1 MDIEI
6 LLNFNYEHLK
16 NYLLNL
22 SVDERKKVLSDDRI
36 KNKLINSDYK
46 YDFVFLSQEES
57 DIVLYLL
64 NGNGVN
70 LLKES
75 LNCDINLNSILTSTK
90 EYVNKLFNN
99 DEFVNLVIENIKNK
113 RVNYY
118 YLNNNLANLLY
129 NKIEKKDKIN
139 LIGCVSGDAQLYI
152 IKNNEIAKEN
162 FWESLSLLNG
172 KAAQLLINKT
182 NYKLSF
188 SNLST
193 ADLYSYSKKELSFPH
208 YMFEEKKFISNI
220 SDNYDINYTRFIINN
235 FSKYNDLSNIE
246 KSKKEILNDNI
257 NNLNNELLPKYEK
270 LYMILDYLIKN
281 NKLEY
286 DTIKESI
293 YSIFENESNIFLQ
306 NLNAD
311 VISCLS
317 SDNKNELLDFLKNE
331 SNVTLGN
338 LIIDYH
344 FKELPINVKKDI
356 NELVSFEKSG
366 GSTLSKEDLTLYEQI
381 LNIDNLSY
389 NEKINLHQKLSQ
401 INMVEKFYDDIRN
414 AKNKMYENI
423 NNVIL
428 KKDNIGNFKNNELSN
443 KYGVNIYTLEGTPFY
458 ALVKSVG
465 TLKGE
470 ILNEVKL
477 HSRKD
482 GGSFSID
489 SGYKLNTFNK
499 PNYTYNLAYDGF
511 SSEQVVHAFTEDS
524 YSNYDRNS
532 EDTTPK
538 INKIMMPYEFVTES
552 PYYNELVISQ
562 VNEKKTTEMDD
573 KIPMLKPFAIYCYD
587 EICANNIESAKRLG
601 LDIILINTK
610 KYNVNIQKKDEN
622 WYKDLK
628 EEEYVL
634 DPIEAYKR

>member
-16 NYLLNL
+16 NYLLNS

-235 FSKYNDLSNIE
+235 FSKYNDLSSIE
-246 KSKKEILNDNI
+246 KSKKERLNDNI
-257 NNLNNELLPKYEK
+257 NTLNNELLPKYEK

-344 FKELPINVKKDI
+344 FKELPLNVKKDI

-443 KYGVNIYTLEGTPFY
+443 KYGVNIYTLDGTPFY

-587 EICANNIESAKRLG
+587 EICANDIESAKRLG

-622 WYKDLK
+622 WYKDFK

>member
-16 NYLLNL
+16 NYLLNS

-235 FSKYNDLSNIE
+235 FSKYNDLSSIE
-246 KSKKEILNDNI
+246 KSKKERLNDNI
-257 NNLNNELLPKYEK
+257 NTLNNELLPKYEK

-281 NKLEY
+281 DKLEY

-293 YSIFENESNIFLQ
+293 YSIFENESSIFLQ

-311 VISCLS
+311 VISCLR
-317 SDNKNELLDFLKNE
+317 SDNKNELLEFLKNE

-338 LIIDYH
+338 LIIDFH
-344 FKELPINVKKDI
+344 FKDHPLNVKKDI

-366 GSTLSKEDLTLYEQI
+366 GNTLSKEDLMLYEQI

-389 NEKINLHQKLSQ
+389 SEKVKLHHTLAN

-414 AKNKMYENI
+414 AKNKMYDNI
-423 NNVIL
+423 NGAIL
-428 KKDNIGNFKNNELSN
+428 KKDNISKYKNNELSN
-443 KYGVNIYTLEGTPFY
+443 KYGVNVYTLEGTPFY

-587 EICANNIESAKRLG
+587 EICANDIESAKRLG

-622 WYKDLK
+622 WYKDFK

>member
-16 NYLLNL
+16 NYLINADA
-22 SVDERKKVLSDDRI
+22 SEKERVLSDDRI
-36 KNKLINSDYK
+36 KNKLINPDYM

-57 DIVLYLL
+57 DIILYLL
-64 NGNGVN
+64 KGNG
-70 LLKES
+70 LEILKK
-75 LNCDINLNSILTSTK
+75 NLNFDYYLRSILTSGK
-90 EYVNKLFNN
+90 KYVDKLF
-99 DEFVNLVIENIKNK
+99 DKEDFVNLILENIKK
-113 RVNYY
+113 QNYSFY
-118 YLNNNLANLLY
+118 ELSEHTANLLY
-129 NKIEKKDKIN
+129 VKANDNDKLKLLGGI
-139 LIGCVSGDAQLYI
+139 SDEASLYI
-152 IKNNEIAKEN
+152 IKNNEVSKEN
-162 FWESLSLLNG
+162 FWKVLVKLQG
-172 KAAQLLINKT
+172 KAAQLLINKV

-188 SNLST
+188 TDLSLI
-193 ADLYSYSKKELSFPH
+193 DLYDCPKKGLSFPH
-208 YMFEEKKFISNI
+208 YMFDEKSFVQKMSY
-220 SDNYDINYTRFIINN
+220 NYDINYTRFIINN
-235 FSKYNDLSNIE
+235 FSKYNDLSSIE
-246 KSKKEILNDNI
+246 NRKKEVLNDSINNI
-257 NNLNNELLPKYEK
+257 NNGLLPKYEK
-270 LYMILDYLIKN
+270 LHMILKYLIIN

-293 YSIFENESNIFLQ
+293 YSIFENESSIFLQ

-311 VISCLS
+311 VIACVR
-317 SDNKNELLDFLKNE
+317 SDNKNELLDFLKKE

-338 LIIDYH
+338 LIIDFH
-344 FKELPINVKKDI
+344 FKDHPLNVKKDI

-366 GSTLSKEDLTLYEQI
+366 GNTLSKEDLTLYEKI

-389 NEKINLHQKLSQ
+389 SEKINLHQTLSQ

-414 AKNKMYENI
+414 AKNKMYEII
-423 NNVIL
+423 NNSIL
-428 KKDNIGNFKNNELSN
+428 KKDNIDKFKNDELSN
-443 KYGVNIYTLEGTPFY
+443 KYGVNVYTLEGEPFY

-470 ILNEVKL
+470 ILDEFKL

-489 SGYKLNTFNK
+489 SGYKLNTFDK

-511 SSEQVVHAFTEDS
+511 SSEQVVHAYTEDS
-524 YSNYDRNS
+524 YSNYNRNN

-538 INKIMMPYEFVTES
+538 INKIMMPYEFVTAS

-587 EICANNIESAKRLG
+587 EIYANDIESAKRLG
-601 LDIILINTK
+601 LDIILVNTK
-610 KYNVNIQKKDEN
+610 KYNVNIQKKEKE
-622 WYKDLK
+622 WYEDFK
-628 EEEYVL
+628 EEEYIFN
-634 DPIEAYKR
+634 PTEAYKR

>member
-1 MDIEI
+1 MDIDI

-16 NYLLNL
+16 NYLLNS

-152 IKNNEIAKEN
+152 IKHNEIAKEN

-235 FSKYNDLSNIE
+235 FSKYNDLSSIE

-257 NNLNNELLPKYEK
+257 NNLNNELLPKYE
-270 LYMILDYLIKN
+270 
-281 NKLEY
+281 
-286 DTIKESI
+286 
-293 YSIFENESNIFLQ
+293 
-306 NLNAD
+306 
-311 VISCLS
+311 
-317 SDNKNELLDFLKNE
+317 
-331 SNVTLGN
+331 
-338 LIIDYH
+338 
-344 FKELPINVKKDI
+344 
-356 NELVSFEKSG
+356 
-366 GSTLSKEDLTLYEQI
+366 
-381 LNIDNLSY
+381 
-389 NEKINLHQKLSQ
+389 
-401 INMVEKFYDDIRN
+401 
-414 AKNKMYENI
+414 
-423 NNVIL
+423 
-428 KKDNIGNFKNNELSN
+428 NF
-443 KYGVNIYTLEGTPFY
+443 I
-458 ALVKSVG
+458 
-465 TLKGE
+465 
-470 ILNEVKL
+470 
-477 HSRKD
+477 
-482 GGSFSID
+482 
-489 SGYKLNTFNK
+489 
-499 PNYTYNLAYDGF
+499 
-511 SSEQVVHAFTEDS
+511 
-524 YSNYDRNS
+524 
-532 EDTTPK
+532 
-538 INKIMMPYEFVTES
+538 
-552 PYYNELVISQ
+552 
-562 VNEKKTTEMDD
+562 
-573 KIPMLKPFAIYCYD
+573 
-587 EICANNIESAKRLG
+587 
-601 LDIILINTK
+601 
-610 KYNVNIQKKDEN
+610 
-622 WYKDLK
+622 
-628 EEEYVL
+628 
-634 DPIEAYKR
+634 

>member
-1 MDIEI
+1 MDIET

-16 NYLLNL
+16 NYLLNA
-22 SVDERKKVLSDDRI
+22 SDDERKKVLSDDRI

-57 DIVLYLL
+57 DIILYLL
-64 NGNGVN
+64 NGNGIN

-75 LNCDINLNSILTSTK
+75 LNCDTNLTSILTSTK

-99 DEFVNLVIENIKNK
+99 DEFVNLVIENIENK

-129 NKIEKKDKIN
+129 NKVEKKDKIN
-139 LIGCVSGDAQLYI
+139 LIRCVSGDAQLYI
-152 IKNNEIAKEN
+152 IKNNEISKEN
-162 FWESLSLLNG
+162 FWEVLVKLQG
-172 KAAQLLINKT
+172 KAAQLLINKV

-188 SNLST
+188 TDISLI
-193 ADLYSYSKKELSFPH
+193 DLYNCSKKGLTFPH
-208 YMFEEKKFISNI
+208 YMFDEKNFVQKMA
-220 SDNYDINYTRFIINN
+220 DNYDINYTRFIINN

-270 LYMILDYLIKN
+270 LYMILKYLIDN

-293 YSIFENESNIFLQ
+293 YSIFKNESSIFLQ

-311 VISCLS
+311 VITCLR
-317 SDNKNELLDFLKNE
+317 SDNKNELLIFLKNE
-331 SNVTLGN
+331 SNKTLGN

-344 FKELPINVKKDI
+344 FKDLPLNVKKDI

-366 GSTLSKEDLTLYEQI
+366 GNTLSKEDLTLYEQI
-381 LNIDNLSY
+381 LNIDNLTYS
-389 NEKINLHQKLSQ
+389 EKINLHQTLSQ

-428 KKDNIGNFKNNELSN
+428 KKGNISKYKNDELSN
-443 KYGVNIYTLEGTPFY
+443 KYGVNVYTLEGEPFY

-470 ILNEVKL
+470 ILDEIKL

-511 SSEQVVHAFTEDS
+511 SNEQVVHAYTEDS

-532 EDTTPK
+532 NDTTPK

-587 EICANNIESAKRLG
+587 EIYANDIESAKRLG
-601 LDIILINTK
+601 LDIILVNTK
-610 KYNVNIQKKDEN
+610 KYDVNIQKKDEK
-622 WYKDLK
+622 WYKDFK
-628 EEEYVL
+628 EDEYVL

>member
-1 MDIEI
+1 MDIET

-16 NYLLNL
+16 NYLLNA
-22 SVDERKKVLSDDRI
+22 SDDERKKVLSDDRI

-46 YDFVFLSQEES
+46 YDFVFLSQEDS
-57 DIVLYLL
+57 DILVYLL
-64 NGNGVN
+64 SGNG
-70 LLKES
+70 LEILKNNS
-75 LNCDINLNSILTSTK
+75 NYDTFLNSILTSEK
-90 EYVNKLFNN
+90 KYVDKLFDN
-99 DEFVNLVIENIKNK
+99 EGFINLVLENINNSKVK
-113 RVNYY
+113 FY
-118 YLNNNLANLLY
+118 YLNNNIANQLY
-129 NKIEKKDKIN
+129 NKVNDENKIK
-139 LIGCVSGDAQLYI
+139 LIGLVNNEAQIYI
-152 IKNNEIAKEN
+152 IKHNEITKEN
-162 FWESLSLLNG
+162 FWENLSLLND

-182 NYKLSF
+182 NYRLSF
-188 SNLST
+188 SNLSIT
-193 ADLYSYSKKELSFPH
+193 DLYSYSKKELSFPH
-208 YMFEEKKFISNI
+208 YMFEEKIFISNI

-246 KSKKEILNDNI
+246 KNKKKVLNDNI

-270 LYMILDYLIKN
+270 LYMILKYLIDN

-293 YSIFENESNIFLQ
+293 YSIFKNESSIFLQ

-311 VISCLS
+311 VITCLR
-317 SDNKNELLDFLKNE
+317 SDNKNELLIFLKNE
-331 SNVTLGN
+331 SNKTLGN

-344 FKELPINVKKDI
+344 FKDLPLNVKKDI

-366 GSTLSKEDLTLYEQI
+366 GNTLSKEDLILYEQI
-381 LNIDNLSY
+381 LNIDNLTYS
-389 NEKINLHQKLSQ
+389 EKINLHQTLSQ

-423 NNVIL
+423 NNAIL
-428 KKDNIGNFKNNELSN
+428 KKDNISKYKNDELSN
-443 KYGVNIYTLEGTPFY
+443 KYGVNVYALEGEPFY

-470 ILNEVKL
+470 ILNEFKL

-489 SGYKLNTFNK
+489 SGYKLNTFNR
-499 PNYTYNLAYDGF
+499 PDFIYNLAYDGF
-511 SSEQVVHAFTEDS
+511 TSKQVVHAYTEDS

-532 EDTTPK
+532 NDTTPK

-587 EICANNIESAKRLG
+587 EICANDIESAKRLG
-601 LDIILINTK
+601 LDIILVNTK
-610 KYNVNIQKKDEN
+610 KYDVNIQKKDEK
-622 WYKDLK
+622 WYKDFK
-628 EEEYVL
+628 EEEYIF

>member
-16 NYLLNL
+16 NYLLNS

-152 IKNNEIAKEN
+152 IKNNEISKEN

-172 KAAQLLINKT
+172 KAAQLLINKV

-188 SNLST
+188 TDISLI
-193 ADLYSYSKKELSFPH
+193 DLYNCSKKGLTFPH
-208 YMFEEKKFISNI
+208 YMFDEKNFVQKM

-344 FKELPINVKKDI
+344 FKELPLNVKKDI

-389 NEKINLHQKLSQ
+389 SEKINLHQKLSQ

-423 NNVIL
+423 NNAIL
-428 KKDNIGNFKNNELSN
+428 KKDNIENFKNNELSN
-443 KYGVNIYTLEGTPFY
+443 KYGVNVYTLEGTPFY

-573 KIPMLKPFAIYCYD
+573 RIPMLKPFAIYCYD
-587 EICANNIESAKRLG
+587 EICANDIESAKRLG

-622 WYKDLK
+622 WYKDFK

>member
-16 NYLLNL
+16 NYLLNS

-36 KNKLINSDYK
+36 KIKLINSDYK
-46 YDFVFLSQEES
+46 YDFVFLSQEDS
-57 DIVLYLL
+57 DILVYLL
-64 NGNGVN
+64 NGNGIEI
-70 LLKES
+70 LKNNS
-75 LNCDINLNSILTSTK
+75 NYDIFLNSILTSGK
-90 EYVNKLFNN
+90 KYVDKLFYNK
-99 DEFVNLVIENIKNK
+99 DFTNLVLENINNFKVK
-113 RVNYY
+113 FY
-118 YLNNNLANLLY
+118 YLNSSIANQLY
-129 NKIEKKDKIN
+129 NKVNNENKIN
-139 LIGCVSGDAQLYI
+139 LLGHVNNDTQIYI
-152 IKNNEIAKEN
+152 IKHNEIPKEN

-182 NYKLSF
+182 NYRLSF

-257 NNLNNELLPKYEK
+257 NTLNNELLPKYEK
-270 LYMILDYLIKN
+270 LYMILDYLIKTD
-281 NKLEY
+281 KLEY

-293 YSIFENESNIFLQ
+293 YSIFKNESSIFLQ

-311 VISCLS
+311 VITCLR

-331 SNVTLGN
+331 SNKTLGN
-338 LIIDYH
+338 LIIDFH
-344 FKELPINVKKDI
+344 FKDHPLNVKKDI

-366 GSTLSKEDLTLYEQI
+366 GNTLSKEDLTLYEQI

-389 NEKINLHQKLSQ
+389 SEKINLHQTLSQ

-443 KYGVNIYTLEGTPFY
+443 KYGVNVYTLEGTPFY

-489 SGYKLNTFNK
+489 SGYKLNTFNN

-573 KIPMLKPFAIYCYD
+573 RIPMLKPFAIYCYD
-587 EICANNIESAKRLG
+587 EICANDIESAKRLG

>member
-1 MDIEI
+1 MDIET

-16 NYLLNL
+16 NYLLNA
-22 SVDERKKVLSDDRI
+22 SDDERKKVLSDDRI

-57 DIVLYLL
+57 DIILYLL
-64 NGNGVN
+64 NGNGIN

-75 LNCDINLNSILTSTK
+75 LNCDTNLTSILTSTK

-99 DEFVNLVIENIKNK
+99 DEFVNLVIENIENK

-129 NKIEKKDKIN
+129 NKVEKKDKIN
-139 LIGCVSGDAQLYI
+139 LIRCVSGDAQLYI
-152 IKNNEIAKEN
+152 IKNNEISKEN
-162 FWESLSLLNG
+162 FWEVLVKLQG
-172 KAAQLLINKT
+172 KAAQLLINKV

-188 SNLST
+188 TDISLI
-193 ADLYSYSKKELSFPH
+193 DLYNCSKKGLTFPH
-208 YMFEEKKFISNI
+208 YMFDEKNFVQKM

-270 LYMILDYLIKN
+270 LYMILKYLIDN

-293 YSIFENESNIFLQ
+293 YSIFKNESSIFLQ

-311 VISCLS
+311 VITCLR
-317 SDNKNELLDFLKNE
+317 SDNKNELLIFLKNE
-331 SNVTLGN
+331 SNKTLGN

-344 FKELPINVKKDI
+344 FKDLPLNVKKDI

-366 GSTLSKEDLTLYEQI
+366 GNTLSKEDLTLYEQI
-381 LNIDNLSY
+381 LNIDNLTYS
-389 NEKINLHQKLSQ
+389 EKINLHQTISK

-423 NNVIL
+423 NNAIL
-428 KKDNIGNFKNNELSN
+428 KTDNISKYKNDELSN
-443 KYGVNIYTLEGTPFY
+443 KYGVNVYTLEGEPFY

-470 ILNEVKL
+470 ILDEIKL

-511 SSEQVVHAFTEDS
+511 SNEQVVHAYTEDS

-532 EDTTPK
+532 NDTTPK

-587 EICANNIESAKRLG
+587 EIYANDIESAKRLG
-601 LDIILINTK
+601 LDIILVNTK
-610 KYNVNIQKKDEN
+610 KYDVNIQKKDEK
-622 WYKDLK
+622 WYKDFK
-628 EEEYVL
+628 EEEYIF

>member
-16 NYLLNL
+16 NYLLNS

-246 KSKKEILNDNI
+246 KSKKDILNDNI
-257 NNLNNELLPKYEK
+257 NTLNNELLPKYEK
-270 LYMILDYLIKN
+270 LYMIFRL
-281 NKLEY
+281 
-286 DTIKESI
+286 
-293 YSIFENESNIFLQ
+293 
-306 NLNAD
+306 
-311 VISCLS
+311 
-317 SDNKNELLDFLKNE
+317 
-331 SNVTLGN
+331 
-338 LIIDYH
+338 
-344 FKELPINVKKDI
+344 
-356 NELVSFEKSG
+356 
-366 GSTLSKEDLTLYEQI
+366 
-381 LNIDNLSY
+381 
-389 NEKINLHQKLSQ
+389 
-401 INMVEKFYDDIRN
+401 
-414 AKNKMYENI
+414 
-423 NNVIL
+423 
-428 KKDNIGNFKNNELSN
+428 
-443 KYGVNIYTLEGTPFY
+443 
-458 ALVKSVG
+458 
-465 TLKGE
+465 
-470 ILNEVKL
+470 
-477 HSRKD
+477 
-482 GGSFSID
+482 
-489 SGYKLNTFNK
+489 FN
-499 PNYTYNLAYDGF
+499 
-511 SSEQVVHAFTEDS
+511 
-524 YSNYDRNS
+524 
-532 EDTTPK
+532 
-538 INKIMMPYEFVTES
+538 
-552 PYYNELVISQ
+552 
-562 VNEKKTTEMDD
+562 
-573 KIPMLKPFAIYCYD
+573 
-587 EICANNIESAKRLG
+587 
-601 LDIILINTK
+601 
-610 KYNVNIQKKDEN
+610 
-622 WYKDLK
+622 
-628 EEEYVL
+628 
-634 DPIEAYKR
+634 

>member
-16 NYLLNL
+16 NYLINA
-22 SVDERKKVLSDDRI
+22 DANEKERVLSDDRI
-36 KNKLINSDYK
+36 KNTLINPDYM

-57 DIVLYLL
+57 DIILYLL
-64 NGNGVN
+64 KGNG
-70 LLKES
+70 LEILKK
-75 LNCDINLNSILTSTK
+75 NINFDYYLRSILTSGK
-90 EYVNKLFNN
+90 KYVDKLFDNE
-99 DEFVNLVIENIKNK
+99 DFVNLILENIKEQ
-113 RVNYY
+113 NYSFY
-118 YLNNNLANLLY
+118 ELSEPTANLLY
-129 NKIEKKDKIN
+129 IKASDDDKLKLLGGI
-139 LIGCVSGDAQLYI
+139 SDEASLYI
-152 IKNNEIAKEN
+152 IKNNEVSKEN
-162 FWESLSLLNG
+162 FWKVLVKLQG
-172 KAAQLLINKT
+172 KAAQLLINKVD
-182 NYKLSF
+182 YKLSF
-188 SNLST
+188 TDISLI
-193 ADLYSYSKKELSFPH
+193 DLYDCSKKELSFPH
-208 YMFEEKKFISNI
+208 YMFDEKSFVRKM

-235 FSKYNDLSNIE
+235 LSKYNDLSSIE
-246 KSKKEILNDNI
+246 NRKKEILNDSINNI
-257 NNLNNELLPKYEK
+257 NNGLLPKYEK
-270 LYMILDYLIKN
+270 LYMILNYLTIN

-286 DTIKESI
+286 GTIKESI
-293 YSIFENESNIFLQ
+293 YSIFENESSIFLQ

-311 VISCLS
+311 VITCLR
-317 SDNKNELLDFLKNE
+317 SDNKNELLDFLKKE
-331 SNVTLGN
+331 SNKTLGN

-344 FKELPINVKKDI
+344 FKVLPLNVKKDI
-356 NELVSFEKSG
+356 NELVSFEKYG
-366 GSTLSKEDLTLYEQI
+366 GNTLSKEDLMLYEQI
-381 LNIDNLSY
+381 LNIDNLSHS
-389 NEKINLHQKLSQ
+389 EKINLHQTLSQ

-414 AKNKMYENI
+414 AKNKMYDNI
-423 NNVIL
+423 NDAIL
-428 KKDNIGNFKNNELSN
+428 KKDNIGKYKNDELSN
-443 KYGVNIYTLEGTPFY
+443 KYGVNVYTLEGEPFY

-465 TLKGE
+465 TLKGK
-470 ILNEVKL
+470 ILDEFKL

-511 SSEQVVHAFTEDS
+511 SSEQVVHAYTEDS
-524 YSNYDRNS
+524 YSNYARNS

-552 PYYNELVISQ
+552 PFYNELVISQ

-573 KIPMLKPFAIYCYD
+573 RIPMLKPFAIYCYD
-587 EICANNIESAKRLG
+587 EICANDIESAKRLG

-634 DPIEAYKR
+634 DPMEAYKR

>member
-1 MDIEI
+1 MDIET

-16 NYLLNL
+16 NYLLNA
-22 SVDERKKVLSDDRI
+22 SDDERKKVLSDDRI

-64 NGNGVN
+64 SGNGIN

-75 LNCDINLNSILTSTK
+75 LNCDINLTSILTSTK

-99 DEFVNLVIENIKNK
+99 DEFVNLVIENIENK
-113 RVNYY
+113 RVNYH

-129 NKIEKKDKIN
+129 NKVEKKDKIN
-139 LIGCVSGDAQLYI
+139 LIGCVSDGAQLYI
-152 IKNNEIAKEN
+152 IKNNEISKEN
-162 FWESLSLLNG
+162 FWEVLVKLQG
-172 KAAQLLINKT
+172 KAAQLLINKV

-188 SNLST
+188 TDISLI
-193 ADLYSYSKKELSFPH
+193 DLYNCSKKGLTFPH
-208 YMFEEKKFISNI
+208 YMFDGKNFVQKM

-270 LYMILDYLIKN
+270 LYMILKYLIDN

-293 YSIFENESNIFLQ
+293 YSIFKNESSIFLQ

-311 VISCLS
+311 VITCLR
-317 SDNKNELLDFLKNE
+317 SDNKNELLIFLKNE
-331 SNVTLGN
+331 SNKTLGN

-344 FKELPINVKKDI
+344 FKDLPLNVKKDI

-366 GSTLSKEDLTLYEQI
+366 GNTLSKEDLTLYEQI
-381 LNIDNLSY
+381 LNIDNLTYS
-389 NEKINLHQKLSQ
+389 EKINLHQTISK

-423 NNVIL
+423 NNAIL
-428 KKDNIGNFKNNELSN
+428 KKDNISKYKNDELSN
-443 KYGVNIYTLEGTPFY
+443 KYGVNVYTLEGEPFY

-470 ILNEVKL
+470 ILDEVKL

-511 SSEQVVHAFTEDS
+511 LNEQVVHAYTEDS

-532 EDTTPK
+532 NDTTPK

-587 EICANNIESAKRLG
+587 EICANDIESAKRLG

-610 KYNVNIQKKDEN
+610 KYNVNIQKKDEK
-622 WYKDLK
+622 WYKDFK

-634 DPIEAYKR
+634 DPIKAYKR

>member
-16 NYLLNL
+16 KYLLNA
-22 SVDERKKVLSDDRI
+22 SDDERKKVLSDDRI

-46 YDFVFLSQEES
+46 YDFVFLSQEDS

-162 FWESLSLLNG
+162 FWEALVKLQG
-172 KAAQLLINKT
+172 KAAQLLINKV

-188 SNLST
+188 TDISLI
-193 ADLYSYSKKELSFPH
+193 DLYNCSKKELSFPH

-235 FSKYNDLSNIE
+235 FSKYNDLSSIE

-257 NNLNNELLPKYEK
+257 NTLNNELLPKYEK

-281 NKLEY
+281 DKLEY

-317 SDNKNELLDFLKNE
+317 SDNKNELLDFLKKE

-338 LIIDYH
+338 LIIDFH
-344 FKELPINVKKDI
+344 FKDHPLNVKKDI

-366 GSTLSKEDLTLYEQI
+366 GNTISKEDLTLYEQI
-381 LNIDNLSY
+381 LNIDNLSCS
-389 NEKINLHQKLSQ
+389 EKVNLHQKLSQ

-423 NNVIL
+423 NNAIL

-470 ILNEVKL
+470 ILSEVKL

-511 SSEQVVHAFTEDS
+511 SSEQVVHAYTEDS

-587 EICANNIESAKRLG
+587 EICANDIESAKRLG

-622 WYKDLK
+622 WYKDFK

>member
-16 NYLLNL
+16 NYLLNS

-182 NYKLSF
+182 NYRLSF

-344 FKELPINVKKDI
+344 FKELTLNVKKDI

-381 LNIDNLSY
+381 LYIDNLSY

-443 KYGVNIYTLEGTPFY
+443 KYGVNIYTLDGTPFY

-587 EICANNIESAKRLG
+587 EICANDIESAKRLG

-622 WYKDLK
+622 WYKDFK

>member
-1 MDIEI
+1 MDIET

-16 NYLLNL
+16 NYLLNA
-22 SVDERKKVLSDDRI
+22 SDDERKKVLSDDRI

-46 YDFVFLSQEES
+46 YDFVFLSQEDS
-57 DIVLYLL
+57 DILVYLL
-64 NGNGVN
+64 SGNG
-70 LLKES
+70 LEILKNNS
-75 LNCDINLNSILTSTK
+75 NYDIFLNSILTSEK
-90 EYVNKLFNN
+90 KYVDKLFDNK
-99 DEFVNLVIENIKNK
+99 DFINLVLENINNSKVK
-113 RVNYY
+113 FY
-118 YLNNNLANLLY
+118 YLNNNIVNQLY
-129 NKIEKKDKIN
+129 NKVNDENKIK
-139 LIGCVSGDAQLYI
+139 LIGRVNSEAQIYI
-152 IKNNEIAKEN
+152 IKHNEITKEN
-162 FWESLSLLNG
+162 FWESLSLLKD
-172 KAAQLLINKT
+172 KAAQILINKT
-182 NYKLSF
+182 NYRLSF
-188 SNLST
+188 SNLSIT
-193 ADLYSYSKKELSFPH
+193 DLYSYSKKELSFPH
-208 YMFEEKKFISNI
+208 YMFEEKIFISNI

-270 LYMILDYLIKN
+270 LYMILKYLIDN

-293 YSIFENESNIFLQ
+293 YSIFKNESSIFLQ

-311 VISCLS
+311 VITCLR
-317 SDNKNELLDFLKNE
+317 SDNKNELLIFLKNE
-331 SNVTLGN
+331 SNKTLGN

-344 FKELPINVKKDI
+344 FKDLPLNVKKDI

-366 GSTLSKEDLTLYEQI
+366 GNTLSKEDLILYEQI
-381 LNIDNLSY
+381 LNIDNLTYS
-389 NEKINLHQKLSQ
+389 EKINLHQTLSQ

-423 NNVIL
+423 NNAIL
-428 KKDNIGNFKNNELSN
+428 KKDNISKYKNDELSN
-443 KYGVNIYTLEGTPFY
+443 KYGVNVYTLEGEPFY

-470 ILNEVKL
+470 ILDEIKL

-489 SGYKLNTFNK
+489 SGYKLNTFNR
-499 PNYTYNLAYDGF
+499 PDFIYNLAYDGF
-511 SSEQVVHAFTEDS
+511 TSKQVVHAYTEDS

-532 EDTTPK
+532 NDTTPK

-587 EICANNIESAKRLG
+587 EIYANDIESAKRLG
-601 LDIILINTK
+601 LDIILVNTR
-610 KYNVNIQKKDEN
+610 KYNVNIQKKDEK
-622 WYKDLK
+622 WYKDFK
-628 EEEYVL
+628 EEEYIF

>member
-1 MDIEI
+1 MDIET

-16 NYLLNL
+16 NYLLNA
-22 SVDERKKVLSDDRI
+22 SDDERKKVLSDDRI

-46 YDFVFLSQEES
+46 YDFVFLSQEDS
-57 DIVLYLL
+57 DILVYLL
-64 NGNGVN
+64 SGNG
-70 LLKES
+70 LEILKNNS
-75 LNCDINLNSILTSTK
+75 NYDTFLNSILTSEK
-90 EYVNKLFNN
+90 KYVDKLFDNK
-99 DEFVNLVIENIKNK
+99 DFINLVLENINNSKVK
-113 RVNYY
+113 FY
-118 YLNNNLANLLY
+118 YLNNNIANQLY
-129 NKIEKKDKIN
+129 NKVNDENKIK
-139 LIGCVSGDAQLYI
+139 LIGLVNNEAQIYI
-152 IKNNEIAKEN
+152 IKHNEITKEN
-162 FWESLSLLNG
+162 FWESLSLLND

-182 NYKLSF
+182 NYRLSF
-188 SNLST
+188 SNLSIT
-193 ADLYSYSKKELSFPH
+193 DLYSYSKKELSFPH
-208 YMFEEKKFISNI
+208 YMFEEKIFISNI

-235 FSKYNDLSNIE
+235 FSKYNDLSSIE
-246 KSKKEILNDNI
+246 KSKKELLNDNI

-270 LYMILDYLIKN
+270 LYMILKYLIDN

-293 YSIFENESNIFLQ
+293 YSIFKNESSIFLQ

-311 VISCLS
+311 VITCLR
-317 SDNKNELLDFLKNE
+317 SDNKNELLIFLKNE
-331 SNVTLGN
+331 SNKTLGN

-344 FKELPINVKKDI
+344 FKDLPLNVKKDI

-366 GSTLSKEDLTLYEQI
+366 GNTLSKEDLILYEQI
-381 LNIDNLSY
+381 LNIDNLTYS
-389 NEKINLHQKLSQ
+389 EKIKLNHTLSK

-423 NNVIL
+423 NNAIL
-428 KKDNIGNFKNNELSN
+428 KKDNISKYKNDELSN
-443 KYGVNIYTLEGTPFY
+443 KYGVNVYTLEGEPFY

-470 ILNEVKL
+470 ILNEFKL

-489 SGYKLNTFNK
+489 SGYKLNTFNR
-499 PNYTYNLAYDGF
+499 PDFIYNLAYDGF
-511 SSEQVVHAFTEDS
+511 TSKQVVHAYTEDS

-532 EDTTPK
+532 NDTTPK

-587 EICANNIESAKRLG
+587 EICANDIESAKRLG
-601 LDIILINTK
+601 LDIILVNTK
-610 KYNVNIQKKDEN
+610 KYDVNIQKKDEK
-622 WYKDLK
+622 WYKDFK
-628 EEEYVL
+628 EEEYIF

>member
-1 MDIEI
+1 MDIET

-16 NYLLNL
+16 NYLLNA
-22 SVDERKKVLSDDRI
+22 SDDERKKVLSDDRI

-64 NGNGVN
+64 NGNG
-70 LLKES
+70 LEILKNNS
-75 LNCDINLNSILTSTK
+75 NYDIFLNSILTSEK
-90 EYVNKLFNN
+90 KYVDKLFDNK
-99 DEFVNLVIENIKNK
+99 DFINLVLENNNTSKIKF
-113 RVNYY
+113 Y
-118 YLNNNLANLLY
+118 YLNGNIANQLY
-129 NKIEKKDKIN
+129 NKVNDENKIK
-139 LIGCVSGDAQLYI
+139 LIGRVNNEAQIYI
-152 IKNNEIAKEN
+152 IKHNEITKEN
-162 FWESLSLLNG
+162 FWESLSLLKD
-172 KAAQLLINKT
+172 KAAQILINKT
-182 NYKLSF
+182 NYRLSF
-188 SNLST
+188 SNLSIT
-193 ADLYSYSKKELSFPH
+193 DLYSYSKKELSFPH
-208 YMFEEKKFISNI
+208 YMFEEKIFISNI

-235 FSKYNDLSNIE
+235 FSKYNDLSSIE
-246 KSKKEILNDNI
+246 KSKKELLNDNI

-270 LYMILDYLIKN
+270 LYMILKYLIDN

-286 DTIKESI
+286 NTIKESI
-293 YSIFENESNIFLQ
+293 YSIFKNESSIFLQ

-311 VISCLS
+311 VITCLR
-317 SDNKNELLDFLKNE
+317 SDNKNELLIFLKNE
-331 SNVTLGN
+331 SNKTLGN

-344 FKELPINVKKDI
+344 FKDLPLNVKKDI
-356 NELVSFEKSG
+356 NELVCFEKSG
-366 GSTLSKEDLTLYEQI
+366 GNTLSKEDLTLYEQI
-381 LNIDNLSY
+381 LNIDNLSCS
-389 NEKINLHQKLSQ
+389 EKINLHQTLSK

-428 KKDNIGNFKNNELSN
+428 KKGNISKYKNDELSN
-443 KYGVNIYTLEGTPFY
+443 KYGVNVYTLEGEPFY

-470 ILNEVKL
+470 ILNEFKL

-489 SGYKLNTFNK
+489 SGYKLNTFNR
-499 PNYTYNLAYDGF
+499 PDFIYNLAYDGF
-511 SSEQVVHAFTEDS
+511 SNEQVVHAYTEDS

-532 EDTTPK
+532 NDTTPK

-587 EICANNIESAKRLG
+587 EICANDIESAKRLG
-601 LDIILINTK
+601 LDIILVNTK
-610 KYNVNIQKKDEN
+610 KYDVNIQKKDEK
-622 WYKDLK
+622 WYKDFK
-628 EEEYVL
+628 EEEYIF

>member
-1 MDIEI
+1 MDIDI

-16 NYLLNL
+16 NYLLNS

-152 IKNNEIAKEN
+152 IKNNEISKEN
-162 FWESLSLLNG
+162 FWEALVKLQG
-172 KAAQLLINKT
+172 KAAQLLINKV

-188 SNLST
+188 TDISLI
-193 ADLYSYSKKELSFPH
+193 DLYNCSKKGLTFPH
-208 YMFEEKKFISNI
+208 YMFDEKNFVQKM

-344 FKELPINVKKDI
+344 FKELPLNVKKDI

-366 GSTLSKEDLTLYEQI
+366 DSTLSKEDLTLYEQI

-443 KYGVNIYTLEGTPFY
+443 KYGVNIYTLDGTPFY

-573 KIPMLKPFAIYCYD
+573 RIPMLKPFAIYCYD
-587 EICANNIESAKRLG
+587 EICANDIESAKRLG

-622 WYKDLK
+622 WYKDFK

>member
-16 NYLLNL
+16 NYLLNS

-152 IKNNEIAKEN
+152 IKNNEISKEY
-162 FWESLSLLNG
+162 FWEALVKLQG
-172 KAAQLLINKT
+172 KAAQLLINKV

-188 SNLST
+188 TDISLI
-193 ADLYSYSKKELSFPH
+193 DLYNCSKKGLTFPH
-208 YMFEEKKFISNI
+208 YMFDEKNFVQKM

-344 FKELPINVKKDI
+344 FKELPLNVKKDI
-356 NELVSFEKSG
+356 NELVSFGQSG

-443 KYGVNIYTLEGTPFY
+443 KYGVNIYTLDGTPFY

-587 EICANNIESAKRLG
+587 EICANDIESAKRLG

>member
-6 LLNFNYEHLK
+6 LLNFNYENLK

-22 SVDERKKVLSDDRI
+22 SDDERKKVLSDDRI

-46 YDFVFLSQEES
+46 YDFVFLSQEDS
-57 DIVLYLL
+57 DILVYLL
-64 NGNGVN
+64 SGNG
-70 LLKES
+70 LEILKNNS
-75 LNCDINLNSILTSTK
+75 NYDTFLNSILTSEK
-90 EYVNKLFNN
+90 KYVDKLFDNK
-99 DEFVNLVIENIKNK
+99 DFINLVLENINNSKVK
-113 RVNYY
+113 FY
-118 YLNNNLANLLY
+118 YLNNNIANQLY
-129 NKIEKKDKIN
+129 NKVNDENKIK
-139 LIGCVSGDAQLYI
+139 LIGLVNNEAQIYI
-152 IKNNEIAKEN
+152 IKHNEITKEN
-162 FWESLSLLNG
+162 FWENLSLLND

-182 NYKLSF
+182 NYRLSF
-188 SNLST
+188 SNLSIT
-193 ADLYSYSKKELSFPH
+193 DLYSYSKKELSFPH
-208 YMFEEKKFISNI
+208 YMFEEKIFISNI

-246 KSKKEILNDNI
+246 KSKKEILDDNI

-270 LYMILDYLIKN
+270 LYMILKYLIDN

-293 YSIFENESNIFLQ
+293 YSIFKNESSIFLQ

-311 VISCLS
+311 VITCLR
-317 SDNKNELLDFLKNE
+317 SDNKNELLIFLKNE
-331 SNVTLGN
+331 SNKTLGN

-344 FKELPINVKKDI
+344 FKDLPLNVKKDI

-366 GSTLSKEDLTLYEQI
+366 GNTLSKEDLILYEQI
-381 LNIDNLSY
+381 LNIDNLTYS
-389 NEKINLHQKLSQ
+389 EKIKLNHTLSK

-423 NNVIL
+423 NNAIL
-428 KKDNIGNFKNNELSN
+428 KKDNISKYKNDELSN
-443 KYGVNIYTLEGTPFY
+443 KYGVNVYALEGEPFY

-470 ILNEVKL
+470 ILDEIKL

-489 SGYKLNTFNK
+489 SGYKLNTFNR
-499 PNYTYNLAYDGF
+499 PDFIYNLAYDGF
-511 SSEQVVHAFTEDS
+511 TSKQVVHAYTEDS

-532 EDTTPK
+532 NDTTPK

-587 EICANNIESAKRLG
+587 EICANDIESAKRLG
-601 LDIILINTK
+601 LDIILVNTK
-610 KYNVNIQKKDEN
+610 KYDVNIQKKDEK
-622 WYKDLK
+622 WYKDFK
-628 EEEYVL
+628 EEEYIF

>member
-6 LLNFNYEHLK
+6 LLNFNYENLK

-22 SVDERKKVLSDDRI
+22 SDDERKKVLSDDRI

-46 YDFVFLSQEES
+46 YDFVFLSQEDS
-57 DIVLYLL
+57 DILVYLL
-64 NGNGVN
+64 SGNGLEIFKN
-70 LLKES
+70 NS
-75 LNCDINLNSILTSTK
+75 NYDIFLNSILTSGK
-90 EYVNKLFNN
+90 KYVDKLFDNK
-99 DEFVNLVIENIKNK
+99 DFTNLVLENTNISKVK
-113 RVNYY
+113 FY
-118 YLNNNLANLLY
+118 YLNGNIANQLY
-129 NKIEKKDKIN
+129 NKVNDENKIK
-139 LIGCVSGDAQLYI
+139 LIGRVNNEAQIYI
-152 IKNNEIAKEN
+152 IKHNEITKEN
-162 FWESLSLLNG
+162 FWESLSLLKD
-172 KAAQLLINKT
+172 KAAQILINKT
-182 NYKLSF
+182 NYRLSF
-188 SNLST
+188 SNLSIT
-193 ADLYSYSKKELSFPH
+193 DLYSYSKKKLSFPH
-208 YMFEEKKFISNI
+208 YMFEEKIFISNI

-235 FSKYNDLSNIE
+235 FSKYNDLSSIE
-246 KSKKEILNDNI
+246 KRKKEVLNDNI

-270 LYMILDYLIKN
+270 LYMILNYLIKN
-281 NKLEY
+281 DKLEY

-293 YSIFENESNIFLQ
+293 YSIFKNESSIFLQ

-311 VISCLS
+311 VITCLR
-317 SDNKNELLDFLKNE
+317 SDNKNELLIFLKNE
-331 SNVTLGN
+331 SNKTLGN

-344 FKELPINVKKDI
+344 FKDLPLNVKKDI

-366 GSTLSKEDLTLYEQI
+366 GNTLSKEDLTLYEQI
-381 LNIDNLSY
+381 LNIDNLTYS
-389 NEKINLHQKLSQ
+389 EKIKLNHTLSK

-423 NNVIL
+423 NNAIL
-428 KKDNIGNFKNNELSN
+428 KKDNISKYKNDELSN
-443 KYGVNIYTLEGTPFY
+443 KYGVNVYTLEGEPFY
-458 ALVKSVG
+458 ALVKSIG

-470 ILNEVKL
+470 ILNEFKL

-489 SGYKLNTFNK
+489 SGYKLNTFNR
-499 PNYTYNLAYDGF
+499 PDFIYNLAYDGF
-511 SSEQVVHAFTEDS
+511 TSKQVVHAYTEDS

-532 EDTTPK
+532 NDTTPK

-587 EICANNIESAKRLG
+587 EICANDIESAKRLG
-601 LDIILINTK
+601 LDIILVNTK
-610 KYNVNIQKKDEN
+610 KYDVNIQKKDEN
-622 WYKDLK
+622 WYKDFK
-628 EEEYVL
+628 EEEYIF

>member
-16 NYLLNL
+16 KYLLNA
-22 SVDERKKVLSDDRI
+22 SDDERKKVLSDDRI

-46 YDFVFLSQEES
+46 YDFVFLSQEDS

-162 FWESLSLLNG
+162 FWEALVKLQG
-172 KAAQLLINKT
+172 KAAQLLINKV

-188 SNLST
+188 TDISLI
-193 ADLYSYSKKELSFPH
+193 DLYNCSKKELSFPH

-235 FSKYNDLSNIE
+235 FSKYNDLSSIE

-257 NNLNNELLPKYEK
+257 NTLNNELLPKYEK

-281 NKLEY
+281 DKLEY

-317 SDNKNELLDFLKNE
+317 SDNKNELLDFLKKE

-338 LIIDYH
+338 LIIDFH
-344 FKELPINVKKDI
+344 FKDHPLNVKKDI

-366 GSTLSKEDLTLYEQI
+366 GNTISKEDLTLYEQI
-381 LNIDNLSY
+381 LNIDNLSCS
-389 NEKINLHQKLSQ
+389 EKVNLHQKLSQ

-423 NNVIL
+423 NNAIL

-470 ILNEVKL
+470 ILSEVKL

-511 SSEQVVHAFTEDS
+511 SSEQVVHAYTEDS

-562 VNEKKTTEMDD
+562 VNEKKTTEIDD

-587 EICANNIESAKRLG
+587 EICANDIESAKRLG

-622 WYKDLK
+622 WYKDFK

>member
-6 LLNFNYEHLK
+6 LLNFNYENLK
-16 NYLLNL
+16 NYLLNA
-22 SVDERKKVLSDDRI
+22 SDDERKKVLSDDRI

-46 YDFVFLSQEES
+46 YDFVFLSQEDS
-57 DIVLYLL
+57 DILVYLL
-64 NGNGVN
+64 SGNG
-70 LLKES
+70 LEILKNNS
-75 LNCDINLNSILTSTK
+75 NYDIFLNSILTSEK
-90 EYVNKLFNN
+90 KYVDKLFDN
-99 DEFVNLVIENIKNK
+99 EGFINLILENINNSK
-113 RVNYY
+113 VNFY
-118 YLNNNLANLLY
+118 YLNSSIANQLY
-129 NKIEKKDKIN
+129 NKVNDENKIK
-139 LIGCVSGDAQLYI
+139 LIGCVNNEAQIYI
-152 IKNNEIAKEN
+152 IKHNEITKEN
-162 FWESLSLLNG
+162 FWESLSLLND

-182 NYKLSF
+182 NYRLSF
-188 SNLST
+188 SNLSIT
-193 ADLYSYSKKELSFPH
+193 DLYSYSKKELSFPH
-208 YMFEEKKFISNI
+208 YMFEEKIFISNI

-270 LYMILDYLIKN
+270 LYMILNYLIKN
-281 NKLEY
+281 DKLEY

-293 YSIFENESNIFLQ
+293 YSLFKNESSIFLQ

-311 VISCLS
+311 VITCLR
-317 SDNKNELLDFLKNE
+317 SDNKNELLIFLKNE
-331 SNVTLGN
+331 SNKTLGN

-344 FKELPINVKKDI
+344 FKDLPLNVKKDI

-366 GSTLSKEDLTLYEQI
+366 GNTLSKEDLILYEQI
-381 LNIDNLSY
+381 LNIDNLTYS
-389 NEKINLHQKLSQ
+389 EKIKLNHTLSK

-423 NNVIL
+423 NNAIL
-428 KKDNIGNFKNNELSN
+428 KKDNISKYKNDELSN
-443 KYGVNIYTLEGTPFY
+443 KYGVNVYALEGEPFY

-470 ILNEVKL
+470 ILDEIKL

-489 SGYKLNTFNK
+489 SGYKLNTFNR
-499 PNYTYNLAYDGF
+499 PDFIYNLAYDGF
-511 SSEQVVHAFTEDS
+511 TSKQVVHAYTEDS

-532 EDTTPK
+532 NDTTPK

-587 EICANNIESAKRLG
+587 EICANDIESAKRLG
-601 LDIILINTK
+601 LDIILVNTK
-610 KYNVNIQKKDEN
+610 KYDVNIQKKDEK
-622 WYKDLK
+622 WYKDFK
-628 EEEYVL
+628 EEEYIF

>member
-1 MDIEI
+1 MDIET

-16 NYLLNL
+16 NYLLNA
-22 SVDERKKVLSDDRI
+22 SDDERKKVLSDDRI

-46 YDFVFLSQEES
+46 YDFVFLSQEDS
-57 DIVLYLL
+57 DILVYLL
-64 NGNGVN
+64 SGNG
-70 LLKES
+70 LEILKNNS
-75 LNCDINLNSILTSTK
+75 NYDIFLNSILTSEK
-90 EYVNKLFNN
+90 KYVDKLFDNK
-99 DEFVNLVIENIKNK
+99 DFINLVLENINNSK
-113 RVNYY
+113 VNFF
-118 YLNNNLANLLY
+118 YLNSNIANQLY
-129 NKIEKKDKIN
+129 NKVNDENKIK
-139 LIGCVSGDAQLYI
+139 LIGRVNNETQIYI
-152 IKNNEIAKEN
+152 IKHNEITKKN
-162 FWESLSLLNG
+162 FWESLSLLKD

-182 NYKLSF
+182 NYRLSF
-188 SNLST
+188 SNLSIT
-193 ADLYSYSKKELSFPH
+193 DLYSYSKKELSFPH
-208 YMFEEKKFISNI
+208 YMFEEKSFVHKI

-235 FSKYNDLSNIE
+235 FSKCNDLSSIE
-246 KSKKEILNDNI
+246 KNKKEVLNDNI

-270 LYMILDYLIKN
+270 LYMILNYLIKN

-293 YSIFENESNIFLQ
+293 YSIFKNESSIFLQ

-311 VISCLS
+311 VITCLR
-317 SDNKNELLDFLKNE
+317 SDNKNELLIFLKNE
-331 SNVTLGN
+331 SNKTLGN
-338 LIIDYH
+338 LIVDYH
-344 FKELPINVKKDI
+344 FKDLPLNVKKDI
-356 NELVSFEKSG
+356 NEIVSFEKSG
-366 GSTLSKEDLTLYEQI
+366 GNTLSKEDLTLYEQI
-381 LNIDNLSY
+381 LNIDNLTNS
-389 NEKINLHQKLSQ
+389 EKVKLNHTLSKF
-401 INMVEKFYDDIRN
+401 NMVEKFYDDIRN

-428 KKDNIGNFKNNELSN
+428 KKDNISKYKNDELSN
-443 KYGVNIYTLEGTPFY
+443 KYGVNVYTLEGEPFY

-470 ILNEVKL
+470 ILDEIKL

-511 SSEQVVHAFTEDS
+511 SNEQVVHAYTEDS

-532 EDTTPK
+532 NDTTPK

-587 EICANNIESAKRLG
+587 EICANDIESAKRLG

-610 KYNVNIQKKDEN
+610 KYNVNIQKKDEK
-622 WYKDLK
+622 WYKDFK

-634 DPIEAYKR
+634 DPIESYKR

>member
-16 NYLLNL
+16 KYLLNA
-22 SVDERKKVLSDDRI
+22 SDDERKKVLSDDRI

-64 NGNGVN
+64 SGNG
-70 LLKES
+70 LEILKNNS
-75 LNCDINLNSILTSTK
+75 NYDIFLNSILTSEK
-90 EYVNKLFNN
+90 KYVDKLFDNK
-99 DEFVNLVIENIKNK
+99 DFINLVLENNNTSKVK
-113 RVNYY
+113 FY
-118 YLNNNLANLLY
+118 YLNNNIANQLY
-129 NKIEKKDKIN
+129 NKVNDENKIK
-139 LIGCVSGDAQLYI
+139 LIGLVNNEAQIYI
-152 IKNNEIAKEN
+152 IKHNEITKEN
-162 FWESLSLLNG
+162 FWESLSLLND

-182 NYKLSF
+182 NYRLSF
-188 SNLST
+188 SNLSIT
-193 ADLYSYSKKELSFPH
+193 DLYSYSKKELSFPH
-208 YMFEEKKFISNI
+208 YMFEEKIFISNI

-235 FSKYNDLSNIE
+235 FSKYNDLSSIE
-246 KSKKEILNDNI
+246 KRKKEVLNDNI

-270 LYMILDYLIKN
+270 LYMILNYLIKN
-281 NKLEY
+281 DKLEY

-293 YSIFENESNIFLQ
+293 YSIFKNESSIFLQ

-311 VISCLS
+311 VITCLR
-317 SDNKNELLDFLKNE
+317 SDNKNELLIFLKNE
-331 SNVTLGN
+331 SNKTLGN

-344 FKELPINVKKDI
+344 FKDLPLNVKKDI

-366 GSTLSKEDLTLYEQI
+366 GNTLSKEDLILYEQT
-381 LNIDNLSY
+381 LNIDNLTYS
-389 NEKINLHQKLSQ
+389 EKIKLNHTLSK

-423 NNVIL
+423 NNAIL
-428 KKDNIGNFKNNELSN
+428 KKDNISKYKNDELSN
-443 KYGVNIYTLEGTPFY
+443 KYGVNVYALEGEPFY

-470 ILNEVKL
+470 ILNEFKL

-489 SGYKLNTFNK
+489 SGYKLNTFNR
-499 PNYTYNLAYDGF
+499 PDFIYNLAYDGF
-511 SSEQVVHAFTEDS
+511 TSKQVVHAYTEDS

-532 EDTTPK
+532 NDTTPK

-552 PYYNELVISQ
+552 SYYNELVISQ

-587 EICANNIESAKRLG
+587 EICANDIESAKRLG
-601 LDIILINTK
+601 LDIILVNTK
-610 KYNVNIQKKDEN
+610 KYDVNIQKKDEK
-622 WYKDLK
+622 WYKDFK
-628 EEEYVL
+628 EEEYIF

>member
-1 MDIEI
+1 MDIET
-6 LLNFNYEHLK
+6 LLNFNYENLK
-16 NYLLNL
+16 NYLLNA
-22 SVDERKKVLSDDRI
+22 SDDERKKVLSDDRI

-57 DIVLYLL
+57 DILVYLL
-64 NGNGVN
+64 SGNG
-70 LLKES
+70 LEILKNNS
-75 LNCDINLNSILTSTK
+75 NYDTFLNSILTSEK
-90 EYVNKLFNN
+90 KYVDKLFDNK
-99 DEFVNLVIENIKNK
+99 DFINLVLENTNISKVK
-113 RVNYY
+113 FY
-118 YLNNNLANLLY
+118 YLNSSIANQIYNNVN
-129 NKIEKKDKIN
+129 NENKIN
-139 LIGCVSGDAQLYI
+139 LLRRLNNEAQFYI
-152 IKNNEIAKEN
+152 IKHNEITKEN
-162 FWESLSLLNG
+162 FWESLSLLND

-182 NYKLSF
+182 NYRLSF
-188 SNLST
+188 SNLSIT
-193 ADLYSYSKKELSFPH
+193 DLYSYSKKELSFPH
-208 YMFEEKKFISNI
+208 YMFEEKIFISNI

-235 FSKYNDLSNIE
+235 FSKYNDLSSIE
-246 KSKKEILNDNI
+246 KRKKEVLNDNI

-270 LYMILDYLIKN
+270 LYMILKYLIDN

-293 YSIFENESNIFLQ
+293 YSIFKNESSIFLQ

-311 VISCLS
+311 VITCLR
-317 SDNKNELLDFLKNE
+317 SDNKNELLIFLKNE
-331 SNVTLGN
+331 SNKTLGN

-344 FKELPINVKKDI
+344 FKDLPLNVKKDI

-366 GSTLSKEDLTLYEQI
+366 GNTLSKEDLILYEQI
-381 LNIDNLSY
+381 LNIDNLTYS
-389 NEKINLHQKLSQ
+389 EKIKLNHTLSK

-423 NNVIL
+423 NNAIL
-428 KKDNIGNFKNNELSN
+428 KKDNISKYKNDELSN
-443 KYGVNIYTLEGTPFY
+443 KYGVNVYTLEGEPFY

-470 ILNEVKL
+470 ILNEFKL

-489 SGYKLNTFNK
+489 SGYKLNTFNR
-499 PNYTYNLAYDGF
+499 PDFIYNLAYDGF
-511 SSEQVVHAFTEDS
+511 TSKQVVHAYTEDS

-532 EDTTPK
+532 NDTTPK

-587 EICANNIESAKRLG
+587 EICANDIESAKRLG
-601 LDIILINTK
+601 LDIILVNTK
-610 KYNVNIQKKDEN
+610 KYDVNIQKKDEK
-622 WYKDLK
+622 WYKDFK
-628 EEEYVL
+628 EEEYIF

>member
-1 MDIEI
+1 MDIET

-16 NYLLNL
+16 NYLLNA
-22 SVDERKKVLSDDRI
+22 SDDERKKVLSDDRI

-57 DIVLYLL
+57 DIILYLL
-64 NGNGVN
+64 SGNGIN

-75 LNCDINLNSILTSTK
+75 LNCDINLTSILTSTK

-99 DEFVNLVIENIKNK
+99 DEFVNLVIENIENK

-129 NKIEKKDKIN
+129 NKVEKKDKIN
-139 LIGCVSGDAQLYI
+139 LIRCVSGDAQLYI
-152 IKNNEIAKEN
+152 IKNNEISKKN
-162 FWESLSLLNG
+162 FWEVLVKLQG
-172 KAAQLLINKT
+172 KAAQLLINKV

-188 SNLST
+188 TDISLI
-193 ADLYSYSKKELSFPH
+193 DLYNCSKKGLTFPH
-208 YMFEEKKFISNI
+208 YMFDEKNFVQKM

-270 LYMILDYLIKN
+270 LYMILKYLIDN

-293 YSIFENESNIFLQ
+293 YSIFKNESSIFLQ

-311 VISCLS
+311 VITCLR
-317 SDNKNELLDFLKNE
+317 SDNKNELLIFLKNE
-331 SNVTLGN
+331 SNKTLGN

-344 FKELPINVKKDI
+344 FKDLPLNVKKDI

-366 GSTLSKEDLTLYEQI
+366 GNTLSKEDLILYEQI
-381 LNIDNLSY
+381 LNIDNLTYS
-389 NEKINLHQKLSQ
+389 EKINLHQTLSK

-423 NNVIL
+423 NNAIL
-428 KKDNIGNFKNNELSN
+428 KKNNISKYKNDELSN
-443 KYGVNIYTLEGTPFY
+443 KYGVNVYTLEGEPFY

-470 ILNEVKL
+470 ILDEIKL

-511 SSEQVVHAFTEDS
+511 SNEQVVHAYTEDS

-532 EDTTPK
+532 NDTTPK

-587 EICANNIESAKRLG
+587 EIYANDIESAKRLG
-601 LDIILINTK
+601 LDIILVNTK
-610 KYNVNIQKKDEN
+610 KYDVNIQKKDEK
-622 WYKDLK
+622 WYKDFK
-628 EEEYVL
+628 EEEYIF